1 MTKKKYAVE
10 IKNLKKSYETPKG
23 KLHALK
29 GVSFAIEEGEVFG
42 LLGPNGAGKSTLI
55 NILAGPVNKTGG
67 TVKVMG
73 VDTDDDHAAV
83 KKMLGIVPQE
93 VGFDVF
99 FTVEQAL
106 NYQFGYF
113 GNALDKV
120 YRDEVLE
127 MLSLSDKRHV
137 KPRMLSGGMK
147 RRFMIAKALVNRPR
161 VLVLDEPTAGV
172 DVELRREMYETIRM
186 LNKQGVT
193 IILTSHYLEEI
204 ELLCERVAIIHEGKL
219 IALDHKDKLK
229 KKLKMDK
236 LEDVFVELT
245 KK

>member
-1 MTKKKYAVE
+1 MAKKKYAVE
-10 IKNLKKSYETPKG
+10 IKNLKKSYKTPKG
-23 KLHALK
+23 DLEALK
-29 GVSFAIEEGEVFG
+29 GISFNIEEGEVFG

-55 NILAGPVNKTGG
+55 NILSGPVNKTDGE
-67 TVKVMG
+67 VKVFG
-73 VDTDDDHAAV
+73 VSIDDDHATV
-83 KKMLGIVPQE
+83 KDMLGIVPQE
-93 VGFDVF
+93 ITFDAF

-106 NYQFGYF
+106 DYQFGFY
-113 GNALDKV
+113 GNVIDKE
-120 YRDEVLE
+120 YRDEILE
-127 MLSLSDKRHV
+127 KLSLSEKRHAN
-137 KPRMLSGGMK
+137 PRMLSGGMK
-147 RRFMIAKALVNRPR
+147 RRFMIAKALVNRPS

-172 DVELRREMYETIRM
+172 DVELRRELYDLVRN

-193 IILTSHYLEEI
+193 IILTSHYLEEV
-204 ELLCERVAIIHEGKL
+204 ELLCERVAIIHKGEL